1 MRRVFLVALWLLL
14 GPGTDLF
21 AVESGGVSF
30 TIIRAEQKTHDR
42 VVYWVVNTP
51 LYREEP
57 YFEVEVRAA
66 GTILVGEYEPRHA
79 GEMLPSNWRPGALV
93 EGRVER
99 RHLLLR
105 RPNGADLS
113 FVITRR
119 VAAPREKH

>member
-1 MRRVFLVALWLLL
+1 MRRVFLVGLWLLL
-14 GPGTDLF
+14 GPGGSLF
-21 AVESGGVSF
+21 AFESGGVSF
-30 TIIRAEQKTHDR
+30 TIVRAEQKTHDR

-79 GEMLPSNWRPGALV
+79 GEMLPVNWRPGARV
-93 EGRVER
+93 QGRVER

-105 RPNGADLS
+105 RPNGAELS

-119 VAAPREKH
+119 VAAPREKP

>member
-1 MRRVFLVALWLLL
+1 MRRVFLVGLWLLL
-14 GPGTDLF
+14 GPGVSMF

-30 TIIRAEQKTHDR
+30 TIVRAEQKTHDR

-66 GTILVGEYEPRHA
+66 GTILVGEYEPRHS
-79 GEMLPSNWRPGALV
+79 GEMLPVNWRPGARV

-99 RHLLLR
+99 RHLLLK

-119 VAAPREKH
+119 VAAPREKP

>member
-1 MRRVFLVALWLLL
+1 MRRVFLVGLWLLL
-14 GPGTDLF
+14 GPGGSLF
-21 AVESGGVSF
+21 AVESGGLSF
-30 TIIRAEQKTHDR
+30 TIVRAEQKTHDR

-66 GTILVGEYEPRHA
+66 GTILVGEYEPRHS
-79 GEMLPSNWRPGALV
+79 GEMLPSSWRPGALV

-119 VAAPREKH
+119 VAAPREKP

>member
-1 MRRVFLVALWLLL
+1 MRRVFLVGLWLLL
-14 GPGTDLF
+14 GPGGSLF

-30 TIIRAEQKTHDR
+30 TIVRAEQKMHDR

-66 GTILVGEYEPRHA
+66 GTILVAEYEPRHS
-79 GEMLPSNWRPGALV
+79 GEMLPASWRPGARV

-119 VAAPREKH
+119 VAAPREKP